1 MKELYAAM
9 AKAFPKIEGALKE
22 KSNSHFKS
30 KYADLSS
37 VTDAIKPAL
46 EEHNLWYRQKS
57 HRVDGGVCIETFICH
72 ASGDEVSCGEFYA
85 PAKTQDAQ
93 GYGSAF
99 TYARRYSLSAAFGV
113 CPEDDDGNAAVASM
127 NKPEVN
133 QKITMSQVKALQEVI
148 EQSEYDVRY
157 VCERKKVDSLS
168 DLSHAQ
174 YEELMRVL
182 EKKKG

>member
-46 EEHNLWYRQKS
+46 AEHDLWYRQKS
-57 HRVDGGVCIETFICH
+57 HRIDGGVCIETFICH
-72 ASGDEVSCGEFYA
+72 ASGEEVSCGEFYA

-127 NKPEVN
+127 AKPKSNE
-133 QKITMSQVKALQEVI
+133 KITPEQVTELLELI
-148 EQSEYDVRY
+148 EKNERDLVNLCLYLKINNLSEMPASEYPRIKSIVSQ
-157 VCERKKVDSLS
+157 KAK
-168 DLSHAQ
+168 
-174 YEELMRVL
+174 
-182 EKKKG
+182 